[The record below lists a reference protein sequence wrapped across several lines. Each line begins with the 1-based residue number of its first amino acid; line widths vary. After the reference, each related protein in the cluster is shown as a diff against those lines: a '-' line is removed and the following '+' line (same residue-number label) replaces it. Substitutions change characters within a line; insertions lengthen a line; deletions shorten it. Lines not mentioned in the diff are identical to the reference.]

1 MNPMNRSLL
10 ARLCLKKGIIRSGL
24 FLVVLGWFQA
34 GFSVHAEQH
43 KDLAL
48 RLPSTDGSSVMLS
61 PADAS
66 LTVVCFLGCECPLAK
81 LYAERL
87 NRLSE
92 EFESK
97 GVRFIG
103 VNSNPQDTMEKVV
116 KFAAEHRLRFPL
128 VKDHDSLARVKL
140 AATRTPE
147 VIVVESG
154 GKEIYRG
161 RIDDQY
167 RPGVMRTQPDREDLR
182 EAIEEHLAGQAV
194 SVPVTK
200 AAGCLMAKPRT
211 VDPNCE
217 VTYCRDIAPMLQRH
231 CIECHRE
238 GEIGPFA
245 LMQYEDVTGWA
256 DMILETVEQ
265 RRMPPW
271 HATADFEPLVN
282 ARELSESERDQLRR
296 WVEGGT
302 PYGDASELP
311 AMPKFTSG
319 WQLPRE
325 PDLVL
330 EVSRSPYQVPAE
342 GTIDYQYF
350 VVDPGF
356 EEDTWVEAAEILPG
370 NRSVVHHAIAFIRPP
385 DGVNLDGLGM
395 LTGYVP
401 GQRVAPVTPGLAK
414 RVPAGSKFVFQMHY
428 TPTGKAE
435 SDLSRLG
442 LMIVDRSK
450 VTHEAVSLVSINHEL
465 EIPPGEANA
474 EVSAKTKYLPEQGKL
489 LSIAPHM
496 HLRGKAVTVQVNR
509 DGKSRTI
516 LEVPHYD
523 FNWQHTYILRDPID
537 LDEIDSLG
545 FTAAFD
551 NSEAN
556 PFNPDPSQFV
566 TWGDQTWEE
575 MAVVFYEV
583 AKPLKP
589 VSRAGGSKGKEP
601 VSSSSPNGA
610 TVSSS
615 AEEQN
620 DRHEKMADELM
631 ADLDRNRDGVV
642 DFDELELSVK
652 WRLFK
657 QIDRNAD
664 RQVTRDEALRYVQT
678 R

>member
-1 MNPMNRSLL
+1 MKLIN
-10 ARLCLKKGIIRSGL
+10 RSGL
-24 FLVVLGWFQA
+24 FLIVLGWLQA
-34 GFSVHAEQH
+34 GLSVHADQST
-43 KDLAL
+43 DIAL
-48 RLPSTDGSSVMLS
+48 RLPSTDGESVMLS
-61 PADAS
+61 PADAR

-81 LYAERL
+81 LYADRL
-87 NRLSE
+87 NGLAE
-92 EFESK
+92 EFESS

-103 VNSNPQDTMEKVV
+103 VNSNPQDAMEKVA
-116 KFAAEHRLRFPL
+116 KFAADHRLRFPML
-128 VKDHDSLARVKL
+128 KDHDSLARVKL
-140 AATRTPE
+140 SATRTPE
-147 VIVVESG
+147 VFVIKSDGEV
-154 GKEIYRG
+154 IYRG

-182 EAIEEHLAGQAV
+182 EAIKEHLAGRAV
-194 SVPVTK
+194 SVPVTE
-200 AAGCLMAKPRT
+200 AAGCLMAKPRK
-211 VDPNCE
+211 VDPACE
-217 VTYCRDIAPMLQRH
+217 VTYCKDIAPLLQRH
-231 CIECHRE
+231 CVECHRE

-282 ARELSESERDQLRR
+282 ARELSANEREQLRR

-302 PYGDASELP
+302 PYGDASDLP
-311 AMPKFTSG
+311 AMPAFTSG

-330 EVSRSPYQVPAE
+330 DVSQSPYHVAAE
-342 GTIDYQYF
+342 GTIEYQYF

-370 NRSVVHHAIAFIRPP
+370 NRSVLHHAIAFIRPP
-385 DGVNLDGLGM
+385 DGVNLTGLGM

-401 GQRVAPVTPGLAK
+401 GQRVAPVTAGLAK

-428 TPTGKAE
+428 TPTGKE
-435 SDLSRLG
+435 ETDLSRLG
-442 LMIVDRSK
+442 LLIVEPSK
-450 VTHEAVSLVSINHEL
+450 VTHEAVSLVSINHDL
-465 EIPPGEANA
+465 EIPPGEANVKVTA
-474 EVSAKTKYLPEQGKL
+474 MSKRLPEQGKL

-496 HLRGKAVTVQVNR
+496 HLRGKAVSVHVNR

-523 FNWQHTYILRDPID
+523 FNWQHTYILRDPIE
-537 LDEIDSLG
+537 LDDIDSLG

-556 PFNPDPSQFV
+556 PFNPDPTQFV

-589 VSRAGGSKGKEP
+589 IARVEISQDKGAKVSP
-601 VSSSSPNGA
+601 
-610 TVSSS
+610 S

-657 QIDRNAD
+657 QLDRNGD
-664 RQVTRDEALRYVQT
+664 RQITRDEALRYVQS